1 MNKTEILIKL
11 ENIIWL
17 MNEIENTYVRNEL
30 QLVADA
36 LVKEWQESDTYYE
49 EIKQILNYDETMENL
64 NNIQIWKK

>member
-36 LVKEWQESDTYYE
+36 LAKEWQESDAYYE

>member
-36 LVKEWQESDTYYE
+36 LAKEWQESDTYYE
-49 EIKQILNYDETMENL
+49 EIKKLLNYDETMENL

>member
-36 LVKEWQESDTYYE
+36 LAKEWQESDTYYE

>member
-1 MNKTEILIKL
+1 
-11 ENIIWL
+11 

-36 LVKEWQESDTYYE
+36 LAKEWQESDTYYE